1 MVLGE
6 VGRYPIE
13 IEAKCRMLGFW
24 YGLCSTSH
32 SESPKISNLMFQLCS
47 KLYYASDYKLPW
59 LMKVHSLLDSLGLS
73 YIWSNQIHTIESF
86 KRIVKQRLM
95 DQFIQ
100 EWQSRVAEN
109 SVCSNYRL
117 FKKKFCFEE
126 YLTYLPSILRQRVLK
141 FRLSNH
147 RLPIQQRR
155 SLGIPRDER
164 ICTVCDSGEVGDEF
178 HYLFNCSNENVK
190 RNRTKYVDKYYT
202 HHPNVPKFCSL
213 MNMTSKSK
221 NIKLAKFI
229 SCILELF

>member
-1 MVLGE
+1 MHGAWE
-6 VGRYPIE
+6 VGRYPTE

-117 FKKKFCFEE
+117 FKKKFCFEK

-164 ICTVCDSGEVGDEF
+164 ICTVCDSGERICTVCDSGEVGDEF
-178 HYLFNCSNENVK
+178 HYLLNCSNENVK
-190 RNRTKYVDKYYT
+190 RNRTKYVDRNSYT
-202 HHPNVPKFCSL
+202 PYIIPTCPNFVVS
-213 MNMTSKSK
+213 
-221 NIKLAKFI
+221 
-229 SCILELF
+229 

>member
-1 MVLGE
+1 MQAIINSRGLWKCI
-6 VGRYPIE
+6 RYY
-13 IEAKCRMLGFW
+13 W
-24 YGLCSTSH
+24 DT
-32 SESPKISNLMFQLCS
+32 
-47 KLYYASDYKLPW
+47 
-59 LMKVHSLLDSLGLS
+59 LGLS
-73 YIWSNQIHTIESF
+73 YIWSNQIHTIDSF

-109 SVCSNYRL
+109 SICSNYRL

-126 YLTYLPSILRQRVLK
+126 YLTYLPSTLRQRLLK

-178 HYLFNCSNENVK
+178 HYLINCSNENFK

-213 MNMTSKSK
+213 MNILIKPIAK
-221 NIKLAKFI
+221 HNEKRNI
-229 SCILELF
+229 

>member
-1 MVLGE
+1 
-6 VGRYPIE
+6 
-13 IEAKCRMLGFW
+13 MLGFW

-86 KRIVKQRLM
+86 KRIVKQRLI

-117 FKKKFCFEE
+117 FKKKFCFEK
-126 YLTYLPSILRQRVLK
+126 YLTYLSSILRQRVLK

-164 ICTVCDSGEVGDEF
+164 ICTVCDSGEVEDEF
-178 HYLFNCSNENVK
+178 HYLLNCSNENVK

-202 HHPNVPKFCSL
+202 HHPNVPKLCSL

-229 SCILELF
+229 SCILQLF